1 MNITCLRIF
10 NVYLLFLNSVK
21 KVLFVAS
28 VASHIES
35 FHIPYIKWFKEYG
48 FIVDV
53 AARMNID
60 NPIEYCDKFIDI
72 PFERS
77 PYSKGNISA
86 YKALKAVIYNGQYNI
101 IHCHTPMAA
110 ALTRLATISLRKQG
124 LKVIYTAHGFHFFK
138 GAPLINWLI
147 YYPVEQYL
155 SRYTDILI
163 TINSEDFEL
172 AKRHHF
178 KRKNIFLVPGIGV
191 NTKSVIDSN
200 DETKKKLRK
209 SYGYSDND
217 FILFYAA
224 EFIKRKNHRLIIE
237 QLPALRKK
245 IPNIKILLAG
255 RGELLVEI
263 KKLAEHL
270 GVSRYVDFLGFR
282 RDIPE
287 LVAMSDVGVSFSLQ
301 EGLGITVAEDMFAGL
316 PVVVSY
322 DRGHK
327 EMVIDGFNGYFFDI
341 SKPEQFTDKIY
352 ELYRYPEK
360 RILMGLNAKKSIQKF
375 SIENALAAH
384 ISIYKSVIEK
394 DETIS

>member
-1 MNITCLRIF
+1 M
-10 NVYLLFLNSVK
+10 K

-28 VASHIES
+28 VTEHLSA
-35 FHIPYIKWFKEYG
+35 FHTPYMRWFQENG
-48 FIVDV
+48 FEVHATAKNDIGY
-53 AARMNID
+53 NL
-60 NPIEYCDKFIDI
+60 EHCDKFIEI
-72 PFERS
+72 PFCRS
-77 PYSKGNISA
+77 PFDINNFSVYRQLKCLITQEKYS
-86 YKALKAVIYNGQYNI
+86 I

-110 ALTRLATISLRKQG
+110 ALTRLAARKMRKNG
-124 LKVIYTAHGFHFFK
+124 LTVIYTAHGFHFFR
-138 GAPLINWLI
+138 GAPLLGWLL
-147 YYPVEQYL
+147 YYPTEKFL
-155 SRYTDILI
+155 SRFTDIII
-163 TINSEDFEL
+163 TINKEDFL
-172 AKRHHF
+172 SITDLNF
-178 KRKNIFLVPGIGV
+178 KCKDHYIVPGIGV
-191 NTKSVIDSN
+191 NTESVIDSN
-200 DETKKKLRK
+200 VETKKKLRK

-237 QLPALRKK
+237 QIPSLRKI

-255 RGELLVEI
+255 RGELLVEM

-270 GVSRYVDFLGFR
+270 GVSRCVDFLGFR

-287 LVAMSDVGVSFSLQ
+287 LVAMSDVGVSSSLQ

-341 SKPEQFTDKIY
+341 NKPEQFSDKIY
-352 ELYRYPEK
+352 ELYKYPEK
-360 RILMGLNAKKSIQKF
+360 RVLMGLNAKKSIQKF

-384 ISIYKSVIEK
+384 ISIYKSVIEN

>member
-1 MNITCLRIF
+1 M
-10 NVYLLFLNSVK
+10 K

-35 FHIPYIKWFKEYG
+35 FHIPYIKWFKEHG

-53 AARMNID
+53 AARMDID

-110 ALTRLATISLRKQG
+110 ALTRLAARKMRKNG
-124 LKVIYTAHGFHFFK
+124 LTVIYTAHGFHFFR
-138 GAPLINWLI
+138 GAPLLGWLL
-147 YYPVEQYL
+147 YYPAEKFL
-155 SRYTDILI
+155 SRFTDIII
-163 TINSEDFEL
+163 TINKEDFL
-172 AKRHHF
+172 SITDLNF
-178 KRKNIFLVPGIGV
+178 KCKDSYIVPGVGV
-191 NTKSVIDSN
+191 STESVIDSN

-237 QLPALRKK
+237 QLPSLSKK

-255 RGELLVEI
+255 RGELLVEM

-270 GVSRYVDFLGFR
+270 GVNRYVDFLGYR

-287 LVAMSDVGVSFSLQ
+287 LVAMSDVGVSSSLQ
-301 EGLGITVAEDMFAGL
+301 EGFGITVAEDMFAGL

-341 SKPEQFTDKIY
+341 NKPEQFSDKIY
-352 ELYRYPEK
+352 ELYKYPEK

>member
-1 MNITCLRIF
+1 M
-10 NVYLLFLNSVK
+10 K

-110 ALTRLATISLRKQG
+110 ALTRLAARKMRKNG
-124 LKVIYTAHGFHFFK
+124 LTVIYTAHGFHFFR
-138 GAPLINWLI
+138 GAPLLGWLL
-147 YYPVEQYL
+147 YYPAEKFL
-155 SRYTDILI
+155 SRFTDIII
-163 TINSEDFEL
+163 TINKEDFL
-172 AKRHHF
+172 SITDLNF
-178 KRKNIFLVPGIGV
+178 KCKDSYIVPGVGV
-191 NTKSVIDSN
+191 NTESVIDSN

-237 QLPALRKK
+237 QLPSLSKK

-255 RGELLVEI
+255 RGELLVEM

-270 GVSRYVDFLGFR
+270 RISRYVDFLGYR

-287 LVAMSDVGVSFSLQ
+287 LVAMSDVGVSSSLQ
-301 EGLGITVAEDMFAGL
+301 EGLPITVAEDMFAGL

-322 DRGHK
+322 VRGHK

-341 SKPEQFTDKIY
+341 NKPEQFSDKIY
-352 ELYRYPEK
+352 ELYKYPEK

>member
-1 MNITCLRIF
+1 M
-10 NVYLLFLNSVK
+10 K

-110 ALTRLATISLRKQG
+110 ALTRLAARKMRKNG
-124 LKVIYTAHGFHFFK
+124 LTVIYTAHGFHFFR
-138 GAPLINWLI
+138 GAPLLGWLL
-147 YYPVEQYL
+147 YYPAEKFL
-155 SRYTDILI
+155 SRFTDIII
-163 TINSEDFEL
+163 TINKEDFL
-172 AKRHHF
+172 SITDLNF
-178 KRKNIFLVPGIGV
+178 KCKDSYIVPGVGV
-191 NTKSVIDSN
+191 NTESVIDSN

-237 QLPALRKK
+237 QLPSLSKK

-255 RGELLVEI
+255 RGELLVEM

-270 GVSRYVDFLGFR
+270 GVNRYVDFLGYR

-287 LVAMSDVGVSFSLQ
+287 LVAMSDVGVSSSLQ

-341 SKPEQFTDKIY
+341 NKPEQFSDKIY
-352 ELYRYPEK
+352 ELYKYPEK